1 MIVYQFPRI
10 NFTVTKQE
18 LFIESNLK
26 TFEICCNLDVWM
38 SSIVDVTP
46 DPVIKTESLYL
57 FISQS
62 SQDTRF
68 RLYTGKK
75 SLN

>member
-1 MIVYQFPRI
+1 MKYVVI
-10 NFTVTKQE
+10 
-18 LFIESNLK
+18 
-26 TFEICCNLDVWM
+26 WM

-62 SQDTRF
+62 LQDTRF

-75 SLN
+75 FKLIYLVSFALFLFQ